1 MTASELKYLYEGNNP
16 DGPFFS
22 RGSMRFFGDRM
33 RNYGVWQVYIM
44 VEGVS
49 IPGYCLHRK
58 RPVRG
63 GLQTA
68 AFFDLAGKH
77 LPGQYEYAERKK

>member
-1 MTASELKYLYEGNNP
+1 MTASELKYLYECNNP
-16 DGPFFS
+16 EGCFFS
-22 RGSMRFFGDRM
+22 RENMRFAGDTM

-58 RPVRG
+58 RPVRW
-63 GLQTA
+63 GLQTS
-68 AFFDLAGKH
+68 AFFGLAGGH
-77 LPGQYEYAERKK
+77 LPGQYEYTERKK